1 MSIRSFRIDT
11 NGQKKIHPLAEDG
24 SVLIRYFL
32 RQPGDPP
39 SLNSGGP
46 MALRPRITTGLP
58 VSEKSL
64 KLMARQLLAADKVF
78 VNEKLVNITVAGGS
92 A

>member
-1 MSIRSFRIDT
+1 
-11 NGQKKIHPLAEDG
+11 
-24 SVLIRYFL
+24 
-32 RQPGDPP
+32 
-39 SLNSGGP
+39 